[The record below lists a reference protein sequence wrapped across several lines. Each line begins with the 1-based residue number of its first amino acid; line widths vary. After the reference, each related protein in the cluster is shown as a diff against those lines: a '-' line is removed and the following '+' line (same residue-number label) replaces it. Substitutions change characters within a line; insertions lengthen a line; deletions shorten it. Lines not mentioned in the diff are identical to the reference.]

1 MCKNKYDDDVRTI
14 VKLKNPGFTEINAK
28 PDIKQQKNKGKR
40 KCKKW
45 LLILKK
51 KKNKQYTV
59 RRMNRQSQ

>member
-51 KKNKQYTV
+51 KKTNNIQCEG
-59 RRMNRQSQ
+59 